1 MLDRLKMAPEEGGED
16 EDDVATPSCELED
29 DRVWTLP
36 SDMDGVSDGLCALVV
51 GMQNSCIR
59 TMEAT
64 WSADLTRMQQSNS
77 TLLT

>member
-51 GMQNSCIR
+51 GGCR
-59 TMEAT
+59 TVALEQ
-64 WSADLTRMQQSNS
+64 WRRHGQLT
-77 TLLT
+77 